1 MIGANI
7 FFAYGSLALFIA
19 ALLLAAVSDVKMRRI
34 PNAAPLLLLAAGLLN
49 LFSGGPFLHHI
60 LSALLGLFL
69 GGFPLLVLAIFRGTI
84 GGGDVKL
91 AASAGFALGWLGSY
105 LALMAALIAFVL
117 FAVLYRPAKK
127 EKTALALPFAPFY
140 ATAGFA
146 IFVLLTIIRHIPTLT
161 GL

>member
-1 MIGANI
+1 MIGVNI
-7 FFAYGSLALFIA
+7 FFAYGSLALFVA
-19 ALLLAAVSDVKMRRI
+19 ALLLAAVSDVKTRRI

-49 LFSGGPFLHHI
+49 LFSGGSFLYHI

-127 EKTALALPFAPFY
+127 NQAALTLPFAPFY
-140 ATAGFA
+140 AAAGIGA
-146 IFVLLTIIRHIPTLT
+146 FVLPVFLKIC
-161 GL
+161 